1 MADNRR
7 SGFVLLYK
15 SLKEVPF
22 YRDPVRKALWLHLLL
37 EAAHERCEVS
47 FNGNRLLIQRGQ
59 VVGSARSLGEACGI
73 SEDSARRSLDAFEQ
87 EGMISRSSK
96 QGTRGYTLVTLLNYD
111 PYQRGV
117 SEHIGAEFRAEL
129 QPASKQGT
137 EGVSQSDGAEL
148 GAEYHAED
156 LNKINNKT
164 NKDLKDSS
172 SQLADATFDQQG
184 EGTAIEGVADPEPK
198 ARVIPEAAIQTPS
211 GKAWGTGDD
220 LMTAQW
226 MFRRVQLITPTAIEP
241 NWAQWANVIRLMREL
256 DQRSHRDI
264 CELYDWVSRDA
275 FWCANVLSPQKL
287 RQKWDQLQ
295 AKRGNPSGG
304 HQRPLSNLAQ
314 AQQQAQALRAA
325 GSIMTTTLPSNV
337 TSLPVNQATLQV
349 STGMS
354 MFLADELLPLMAG
367 CWPASASQLDANARG
382 VAMAWGVQLRGFTAQ
397 QIREA
402 VLELADDAGRQFAPR
417 PAEVKAAIL
426 QRNPVPMSAPV
437 GCRVSLRAC
446 EMQAEARVFV
456 RDRQVTDEAVQV
468 ELLQVQAEL
477 RREGVTITGR
487 MG

>member
-96 QGTRGYTLVTLLNYD
+96 QGARGYTLVTLLNYD

-117 SEHIGAEFRAEL
+117 SEHIGAELGAEL

-137 EGVSQSDGAEL
+137 EGGSQSDGAEL

-184 EGTAIEGVADPEPK
+184 EGTAIEGVAAPEPK

-325 GSIMTTTLPSNV
+325 GVDYDDNT
-337 TSLPVNQATLQV
+337 
-349 STGMS
+349 
-354 MFLADELLPLMAG
+354 PL
-367 CWPASASQLDANARG
+367 
-382 VAMAWGVQLRGFTAQ
+382 
-397 QIREA
+397 
-402 VLELADDAGRQFAPR
+402 
-417 PAEVKAAIL
+417 
-426 QRNPVPMSAPV
+426 
-437 GCRVSLRAC
+437 
-446 EMQAEARVFV
+446 
-456 RDRQVTDEAVQV
+456 
-468 ELLQVQAEL
+468 
-477 RREGVTITGR
+477 
-487 MG
+487 

>member
-137 EGVSQSDGAEL
+137 EGGSQSDGAEL

-325 GSIMTTTLPSNV
+325 GVDYDDNT
-337 TSLPVNQATLQV
+337 
-349 STGMS
+349 
-354 MFLADELLPLMAG
+354 PL
-367 CWPASASQLDANARG
+367 
-382 VAMAWGVQLRGFTAQ
+382 
-397 QIREA
+397 
-402 VLELADDAGRQFAPR
+402 
-417 PAEVKAAIL
+417 
-426 QRNPVPMSAPV
+426 
-437 GCRVSLRAC
+437 
-446 EMQAEARVFV
+446 
-456 RDRQVTDEAVQV
+456 
-468 ELLQVQAEL
+468 
-477 RREGVTITGR
+477 
-487 MG
+487 

>member
-1 MADNRR
+1 MGEVVRLAAPVAAPVSRGCNVADNRR

-184 EGTAIEGVADPEPK
+184 EGTAIERVADPEPK

-220 LMTAQW
+220 LMAAQW

-325 GSIMTTTLPSNV
+325 GVDYDDNT
-337 TSLPVNQATLQV
+337 
-349 STGMS
+349 
-354 MFLADELLPLMAG
+354 PL
-367 CWPASASQLDANARG
+367 
-382 VAMAWGVQLRGFTAQ
+382 
-397 QIREA
+397 
-402 VLELADDAGRQFAPR
+402 
-417 PAEVKAAIL
+417 
-426 QRNPVPMSAPV
+426 
-437 GCRVSLRAC
+437 
-446 EMQAEARVFV
+446 
-456 RDRQVTDEAVQV
+456 
-468 ELLQVQAEL
+468 
-477 RREGVTITGR
+477 
-487 MG
+487 

>member
-1 MADNRR
+1 MGEIVRLAAPVAAPVSRGCNVADNRR

-184 EGTAIEGVADPEPK
+184 EGTAIERVADPEPK

-325 GSIMTTTLPSNV
+325 GVDYDDNT
-337 TSLPVNQATLQV
+337 
-349 STGMS
+349 
-354 MFLADELLPLMAG
+354 PL
-367 CWPASASQLDANARG
+367 
-382 VAMAWGVQLRGFTAQ
+382 
-397 QIREA
+397 
-402 VLELADDAGRQFAPR
+402 
-417 PAEVKAAIL
+417 
-426 QRNPVPMSAPV
+426 
-437 GCRVSLRAC
+437 
-446 EMQAEARVFV
+446 
-456 RDRQVTDEAVQV
+456 
-468 ELLQVQAEL
+468 
-477 RREGVTITGR
+477 
-487 MG
+487 

>member
-1 MADNRR
+1 MGEVVRLAAPVAAPVSRGCNVADNRR

-198 ARVIPEAAIQTPS
+198 ARVIAEAAIQTPS

-325 GSIMTTTLPSNV
+325 GVDYDDNT
-337 TSLPVNQATLQV
+337 
-349 STGMS
+349 
-354 MFLADELLPLMAG
+354 PL
-367 CWPASASQLDANARG
+367 
-382 VAMAWGVQLRGFTAQ
+382 
-397 QIREA
+397 
-402 VLELADDAGRQFAPR
+402 
-417 PAEVKAAIL
+417 
-426 QRNPVPMSAPV
+426 
-437 GCRVSLRAC
+437 
-446 EMQAEARVFV
+446 
-456 RDRQVTDEAVQV
+456 
-468 ELLQVQAEL
+468 
-477 RREGVTITGR
+477 
-487 MG
+487 

>member
-1 MADNRR
+1 MGEVVRLAAPVAAPVSRGCNVADNRR

-15 SLKEVPF
+15 SLKEAPF

-37 EAAHERCEVS
+37 EAAHERCEVT
-47 FNGNRLLIQRGQ
+47 FNGNRLLLLRGQ
-59 VVGSARSLGEACGI
+59 IVGSARSLGEACGI
-73 SEDSARRSLDAFEQ
+73 SEDSARRSLEAFEQ
-87 EGMISRSSK
+87 EGMISRISK

-129 QPASKQGT
+129 QPASEQGVD
-137 EGVSQSDGAEL
+137 EVSQSDGAEL

-304 HQRPLSNLAQ
+304 HQRRLSNLAQ

-325 GSIMTTTLPSNV
+325 GVDYDDNT
-337 TSLPVNQATLQV
+337 
-349 STGMS
+349 
-354 MFLADELLPLMAG
+354 PL
-367 CWPASASQLDANARG
+367 
-382 VAMAWGVQLRGFTAQ
+382 
-397 QIREA
+397 
-402 VLELADDAGRQFAPR
+402 
-417 PAEVKAAIL
+417 
-426 QRNPVPMSAPV
+426 
-437 GCRVSLRAC
+437 
-446 EMQAEARVFV
+446 
-456 RDRQVTDEAVQV
+456 
-468 ELLQVQAEL
+468 
-477 RREGVTITGR
+477 
-487 MG
+487 

>member
-1 MADNRR
+1 MGEVVRLAAPVAAPVSRGCNVADNRR

-129 QPASKQGT
+129 HPASKQGT

-184 EGTAIEGVADPEPK
+184 EGTAIEGVAAPEPK

-325 GSIMTTTLPSNV
+325 GVDYDDNT
-337 TSLPVNQATLQV
+337 
-349 STGMS
+349 
-354 MFLADELLPLMAG
+354 PL
-367 CWPASASQLDANARG
+367 
-382 VAMAWGVQLRGFTAQ
+382 
-397 QIREA
+397 
-402 VLELADDAGRQFAPR
+402 
-417 PAEVKAAIL
+417 
-426 QRNPVPMSAPV
+426 
-437 GCRVSLRAC
+437 
-446 EMQAEARVFV
+446 
-456 RDRQVTDEAVQV
+456 
-468 ELLQVQAEL
+468 
-477 RREGVTITGR
+477 
-487 MG
+487 

>member
-1 MADNRR
+1 MGEVVRLAAPVAAPVSRGCNVADNRR

-129 QPASKQGT
+129 QPASKQGV

-184 EGTAIEGVADPEPK
+184 EGTAIEGVAAPEPK

-325 GSIMTTTLPSNV
+325 GVDYDDNT
-337 TSLPVNQATLQV
+337 
-349 STGMS
+349 
-354 MFLADELLPLMAG
+354 PL
-367 CWPASASQLDANARG
+367 
-382 VAMAWGVQLRGFTAQ
+382 
-397 QIREA
+397 
-402 VLELADDAGRQFAPR
+402 
-417 PAEVKAAIL
+417 
-426 QRNPVPMSAPV
+426 
-437 GCRVSLRAC
+437 
-446 EMQAEARVFV
+446 
-456 RDRQVTDEAVQV
+456 
-468 ELLQVQAEL
+468 
-477 RREGVTITGR
+477 
-487 MG
+487 

>member
-1 MADNRR
+1 MGEVVRLAAPVAAPVSRGCNVADNRR

-117 SEHIGAEFRAEL
+117 SGHIGAEFRAEL
-129 QPASKQGT
+129 QPASKQGAG
-137 EGVSQSDGAEL
+137 GVSQSDGAEL

-184 EGTAIEGVADPEPK
+184 EGTAIEGVAAPEPK

-325 GSIMTTTLPSNV
+325 GVDYDDNT
-337 TSLPVNQATLQV
+337 
-349 STGMS
+349 
-354 MFLADELLPLMAG
+354 PL
-367 CWPASASQLDANARG
+367 
-382 VAMAWGVQLRGFTAQ
+382 
-397 QIREA
+397 
-402 VLELADDAGRQFAPR
+402 
-417 PAEVKAAIL
+417 
-426 QRNPVPMSAPV
+426 
-437 GCRVSLRAC
+437 
-446 EMQAEARVFV
+446 
-456 RDRQVTDEAVQV
+456 
-468 ELLQVQAEL
+468 
-477 RREGVTITGR
+477 
-487 MG
+487 

>member
-1 MADNRR
+1 MGEVVRLAAPVAAPVSRGCNVADNRR

-129 QPASKQGT
+129 QPASRQGT

-325 GSIMTTTLPSNV
+325 GVDYDDNT
-337 TSLPVNQATLQV
+337 
-349 STGMS
+349 
-354 MFLADELLPLMAG
+354 PL
-367 CWPASASQLDANARG
+367 
-382 VAMAWGVQLRGFTAQ
+382 
-397 QIREA
+397 
-402 VLELADDAGRQFAPR
+402 
-417 PAEVKAAIL
+417 
-426 QRNPVPMSAPV
+426 
-437 GCRVSLRAC
+437 
-446 EMQAEARVFV
+446 
-456 RDRQVTDEAVQV
+456 
-468 ELLQVQAEL
+468 
-477 RREGVTITGR
+477 
-487 MG
+487 

>member
-1 MADNRR
+1 MGEVVRLAAPVAAPVSRGCNVADNRR

-117 SEHIGAEFRAEL
+117 SEHIGAELGAEL

-137 EGVSQSDGAEL
+137 EGGSQSDGAEL

-325 GSIMTTTLPSNV
+325 GVDYDDNT
-337 TSLPVNQATLQV
+337 
-349 STGMS
+349 
-354 MFLADELLPLMAG
+354 PL
-367 CWPASASQLDANARG
+367 
-382 VAMAWGVQLRGFTAQ
+382 
-397 QIREA
+397 
-402 VLELADDAGRQFAPR
+402 
-417 PAEVKAAIL
+417 
-426 QRNPVPMSAPV
+426 
-437 GCRVSLRAC
+437 
-446 EMQAEARVFV
+446 
-456 RDRQVTDEAVQV
+456 
-468 ELLQVQAEL
+468 
-477 RREGVTITGR
+477 
-487 MG
+487 

>member
-1 MADNRR
+1 MGEVVRLAAPVAAPVSRGCNVADNRR

-137 EGVSQSDGAEL
+137 EGVSQSDCAEL

-325 GSIMTTTLPSNV
+325 GVDYDDNT
-337 TSLPVNQATLQV
+337 
-349 STGMS
+349 
-354 MFLADELLPLMAG
+354 PL
-367 CWPASASQLDANARG
+367 
-382 VAMAWGVQLRGFTAQ
+382 
-397 QIREA
+397 
-402 VLELADDAGRQFAPR
+402 
-417 PAEVKAAIL
+417 
-426 QRNPVPMSAPV
+426 
-437 GCRVSLRAC
+437 
-446 EMQAEARVFV
+446 
-456 RDRQVTDEAVQV
+456 
-468 ELLQVQAEL
+468 
-477 RREGVTITGR
+477 
-487 MG
+487 

>member
-1 MADNRR
+1 MGEVVRLAAPVAAPVSRGCNVADNRR

-73 SEDSARRSLDAFEQ
+73 SEDSARRSLNAFEQ

-184 EGTAIEGVADPEPK
+184 EGTAIEGIADPEPK

-325 GSIMTTTLPSNV
+325 GVDYDDNT
-337 TSLPVNQATLQV
+337 
-349 STGMS
+349 
-354 MFLADELLPLMAG
+354 PL
-367 CWPASASQLDANARG
+367 
-382 VAMAWGVQLRGFTAQ
+382 
-397 QIREA
+397 
-402 VLELADDAGRQFAPR
+402 
-417 PAEVKAAIL
+417 
-426 QRNPVPMSAPV
+426 
-437 GCRVSLRAC
+437 
-446 EMQAEARVFV
+446 
-456 RDRQVTDEAVQV
+456 
-468 ELLQVQAEL
+468 
-477 RREGVTITGR
+477 
-487 MG
+487 

>member
-1 MADNRR
+1 MGEVVRLAAPVAAPVSRGCNVADNRR

-129 QPASKQGT
+129 QPASKQGS

-325 GSIMTTTLPSNV
+325 GVDYDDNT
-337 TSLPVNQATLQV
+337 
-349 STGMS
+349 
-354 MFLADELLPLMAG
+354 PL
-367 CWPASASQLDANARG
+367 
-382 VAMAWGVQLRGFTAQ
+382 
-397 QIREA
+397 
-402 VLELADDAGRQFAPR
+402 
-417 PAEVKAAIL
+417 
-426 QRNPVPMSAPV
+426 
-437 GCRVSLRAC
+437 
-446 EMQAEARVFV
+446 
-456 RDRQVTDEAVQV
+456 
-468 ELLQVQAEL
+468 
-477 RREGVTITGR
+477 
-487 MG
+487 

>member
-1 MADNRR
+1 MGEVVRLAAPVAAPVSRGCNVADNRR

-15 SLKEVPF
+15 SLKEAPF

-184 EGTAIEGVADPEPK
+184 EGTAIEGVAAPEPK

-304 HQRPLSNLAQ
+304 HQRRLSNLAQ

-325 GSIMTTTLPSNV
+325 GVDYDDNT
-337 TSLPVNQATLQV
+337 
-349 STGMS
+349 
-354 MFLADELLPLMAG
+354 PL
-367 CWPASASQLDANARG
+367 
-382 VAMAWGVQLRGFTAQ
+382 
-397 QIREA
+397 
-402 VLELADDAGRQFAPR
+402 
-417 PAEVKAAIL
+417 
-426 QRNPVPMSAPV
+426 
-437 GCRVSLRAC
+437 
-446 EMQAEARVFV
+446 
-456 RDRQVTDEAVQV
+456 
-468 ELLQVQAEL
+468 
-477 RREGVTITGR
+477 
-487 MG
+487 

>member
-1 MADNRR
+1 MGEVVRLAAPVAAPVSRGCNVADNRR

-96 QGTRGYTLVTLLNYD
+96 QGTRGYTLVILLNYD

-325 GSIMTTTLPSNV
+325 GVDYDDNT
-337 TSLPVNQATLQV
+337 
-349 STGMS
+349 
-354 MFLADELLPLMAG
+354 PL
-367 CWPASASQLDANARG
+367 
-382 VAMAWGVQLRGFTAQ
+382 
-397 QIREA
+397 
-402 VLELADDAGRQFAPR
+402 
-417 PAEVKAAIL
+417 
-426 QRNPVPMSAPV
+426 
-437 GCRVSLRAC
+437 
-446 EMQAEARVFV
+446 
-456 RDRQVTDEAVQV
+456 
-468 ELLQVQAEL
+468 
-477 RREGVTITGR
+477 
-487 MG
+487 

>member
-1 MADNRR
+1 MGEVVRLAAPVAAPVSRGCNVADNRR

-137 EGVSQSDGAEL
+137 EVVSQSDGAEL

-304 HQRPLSNLAQ
+304 HQRRLSNLAQ

-325 GSIMTTTLPSNV
+325 GGDYDDNT
-337 TSLPVNQATLQV
+337 
-349 STGMS
+349 
-354 MFLADELLPLMAG
+354 PL
-367 CWPASASQLDANARG
+367 
-382 VAMAWGVQLRGFTAQ
+382 
-397 QIREA
+397 
-402 VLELADDAGRQFAPR
+402 
-417 PAEVKAAIL
+417 
-426 QRNPVPMSAPV
+426 
-437 GCRVSLRAC
+437 
-446 EMQAEARVFV
+446 
-456 RDRQVTDEAVQV
+456 
-468 ELLQVQAEL
+468 
-477 RREGVTITGR
+477 
-487 MG
+487 

>member
-1 MADNRR
+1 MGEVVRLAAPVAAPVSRGCNVADNRR

-304 HQRPLSNLAQ
+304 HQRRLSNLAQ

-325 GSIMTTTLPSNV
+325 GVDYDDNT
-337 TSLPVNQATLQV
+337 
-349 STGMS
+349 
-354 MFLADELLPLMAG
+354 PL
-367 CWPASASQLDANARG
+367 
-382 VAMAWGVQLRGFTAQ
+382 
-397 QIREA
+397 
-402 VLELADDAGRQFAPR
+402 
-417 PAEVKAAIL
+417 
-426 QRNPVPMSAPV
+426 
-437 GCRVSLRAC
+437 
-446 EMQAEARVFV
+446 
-456 RDRQVTDEAVQV
+456 
-468 ELLQVQAEL
+468 
-477 RREGVTITGR
+477 
-487 MG
+487 

>member
-1 MADNRR
+1 MGEVVRLAAPVAAPVSRGCNVADNRR

-211 GKAWGTGDD
+211 GKAWGTCDD

-325 GSIMTTTLPSNV
+325 GVDYDDNT
-337 TSLPVNQATLQV
+337 
-349 STGMS
+349 
-354 MFLADELLPLMAG
+354 PL
-367 CWPASASQLDANARG
+367 
-382 VAMAWGVQLRGFTAQ
+382 
-397 QIREA
+397 
-402 VLELADDAGRQFAPR
+402 
-417 PAEVKAAIL
+417 
-426 QRNPVPMSAPV
+426 
-437 GCRVSLRAC
+437 
-446 EMQAEARVFV
+446 
-456 RDRQVTDEAVQV
+456 
-468 ELLQVQAEL
+468 
-477 RREGVTITGR
+477 
-487 MG
+487 

>member
-1 MADNRR
+1 MGEVVRLAAPVAAPVSRGCNVADNRR

-137 EGVSQSDGAEL
+137 EVVSQSDGAEL

-325 GSIMTTTLPSNV
+325 GVDYDDNT
-337 TSLPVNQATLQV
+337 
-349 STGMS
+349 
-354 MFLADELLPLMAG
+354 PL
-367 CWPASASQLDANARG
+367 
-382 VAMAWGVQLRGFTAQ
+382 
-397 QIREA
+397 
-402 VLELADDAGRQFAPR
+402 
-417 PAEVKAAIL
+417 
-426 QRNPVPMSAPV
+426 
-437 GCRVSLRAC
+437 
-446 EMQAEARVFV
+446 
-456 RDRQVTDEAVQV
+456 
-468 ELLQVQAEL
+468 
-477 RREGVTITGR
+477 
-487 MG
+487 

>member
-117 SEHIGAEFRAEL
+117 SEHIGAEFRTEL

-184 EGTAIEGVADPEPK
+184 EGTAIEGVAAPEPK

-325 GSIMTTTLPSNV
+325 GVDYDDNT
-337 TSLPVNQATLQV
+337 
-349 STGMS
+349 
-354 MFLADELLPLMAG
+354 PL
-367 CWPASASQLDANARG
+367 
-382 VAMAWGVQLRGFTAQ
+382 
-397 QIREA
+397 
-402 VLELADDAGRQFAPR
+402 
-417 PAEVKAAIL
+417 
-426 QRNPVPMSAPV
+426 
-437 GCRVSLRAC
+437 
-446 EMQAEARVFV
+446 
-456 RDRQVTDEAVQV
+456 
-468 ELLQVQAEL
+468 
-477 RREGVTITGR
+477 
-487 MG
+487 

>member
-15 SLKEVPF
+15 SLKEAPF

-37 EAAHERCEVS
+37 EAAHERCEVT
-47 FNGNRLLIQRGQ
+47 FNGNRLLLQRGQ
-59 VVGSARSLGEACGI
+59 IVGSARSLGEACGI
-73 SEDSARRSLDAFEQ
+73 SEDSARRSLEAFEQ
-87 EGMISRSSK
+87 EGMISRISK

-117 SEHIGAEFRAEL
+117 SEHIGAELGAEL
-129 QPASKQGT
+129 QPASVQGI
-137 EGVSQSDGAEL
+137 EGGSQSDGAEL

-325 GSIMTTTLPSNV
+325 GVDYDDNT
-337 TSLPVNQATLQV
+337 
-349 STGMS
+349 
-354 MFLADELLPLMAG
+354 PL
-367 CWPASASQLDANARG
+367 
-382 VAMAWGVQLRGFTAQ
+382 
-397 QIREA
+397 
-402 VLELADDAGRQFAPR
+402 
-417 PAEVKAAIL
+417 
-426 QRNPVPMSAPV
+426 
-437 GCRVSLRAC
+437 
-446 EMQAEARVFV
+446 
-456 RDRQVTDEAVQV
+456 
-468 ELLQVQAEL
+468 
-477 RREGVTITGR
+477 
-487 MG
+487 

>member
-1 MADNRR
+1 MGEVVRLAAPVAAPVSRGCNVADNRR

-117 SEHIGAEFRAEL
+117 SEHDGAEFRAEL

-184 EGTAIEGVADPEPK
+184 EGTAIEGVAAPEPK

-325 GSIMTTTLPSNV
+325 GVDYDDNT
-337 TSLPVNQATLQV
+337 
-349 STGMS
+349 
-354 MFLADELLPLMAG
+354 PL
-367 CWPASASQLDANARG
+367 
-382 VAMAWGVQLRGFTAQ
+382 
-397 QIREA
+397 
-402 VLELADDAGRQFAPR
+402 
-417 PAEVKAAIL
+417 
-426 QRNPVPMSAPV
+426 
-437 GCRVSLRAC
+437 
-446 EMQAEARVFV
+446 
-456 RDRQVTDEAVQV
+456 
-468 ELLQVQAEL
+468 
-477 RREGVTITGR
+477 
-487 MG
+487 

>member
-1 MADNRR
+1 
-7 SGFVLLYK
+7 
-15 SLKEVPF
+15 
-22 YRDPVRKALWLHLLL
+22 
-37 EAAHERCEVS
+37 
-47 FNGNRLLIQRGQ
+47 
-59 VVGSARSLGEACGI
+59 
-73 SEDSARRSLDAFEQ
+73 
-87 EGMISRSSK
+87 MISRSSK

-117 SEHIGAEFRAEL
+117 SEHIGAELGAEL

-325 GSIMTTTLPSNV
+325 GVDYDDNT
-337 TSLPVNQATLQV
+337 
-349 STGMS
+349 
-354 MFLADELLPLMAG
+354 PL
-367 CWPASASQLDANARG
+367 
-382 VAMAWGVQLRGFTAQ
+382 
-397 QIREA
+397 
-402 VLELADDAGRQFAPR
+402 
-417 PAEVKAAIL
+417 
-426 QRNPVPMSAPV
+426 
-437 GCRVSLRAC
+437 
-446 EMQAEARVFV
+446 
-456 RDRQVTDEAVQV
+456 
-468 ELLQVQAEL
+468 
-477 RREGVTITGR
+477 
-487 MG
+487 

>member
-1 MADNRR
+1 MGEVVTLAAPVAAPVSRGCNVADNRR

-129 QPASKQGT
+129 QPASKLGT

-325 GSIMTTTLPSNV
+325 GVDYDDNT
-337 TSLPVNQATLQV
+337 
-349 STGMS
+349 
-354 MFLADELLPLMAG
+354 PL
-367 CWPASASQLDANARG
+367 
-382 VAMAWGVQLRGFTAQ
+382 
-397 QIREA
+397 
-402 VLELADDAGRQFAPR
+402 
-417 PAEVKAAIL
+417 
-426 QRNPVPMSAPV
+426 
-437 GCRVSLRAC
+437 
-446 EMQAEARVFV
+446 
-456 RDRQVTDEAVQV
+456 
-468 ELLQVQAEL
+468 
-477 RREGVTITGR
+477 
-487 MG
+487 

>member
-1 MADNRR
+1 MGEVVRLAAPVAAPVSRGCNVADNRR

-325 GSIMTTTLPSNV
+325 GV
-337 TSLPVNQATLQV
+337 DY
-349 STGMS
+349 
-354 MFLADELLPLMAG
+354 ADNTPL
-367 CWPASASQLDANARG
+367 
-382 VAMAWGVQLRGFTAQ
+382 
-397 QIREA
+397 
-402 VLELADDAGRQFAPR
+402 
-417 PAEVKAAIL
+417 
-426 QRNPVPMSAPV
+426 
-437 GCRVSLRAC
+437 
-446 EMQAEARVFV
+446 
-456 RDRQVTDEAVQV
+456 
-468 ELLQVQAEL
+468 
-477 RREGVTITGR
+477 
-487 MG
+487 

>member
-1 MADNRR
+1 MGEVVRLAAPVAAPVSRGCNVADNRR

-117 SEHIGAEFRAEL
+117 SEHIGAELGAEL
-129 QPASKQGT
+129 QPASEQGVD
-137 EGVSQSDGAEL
+137 EVSQSDGAEL

-184 EGTAIEGVADPEPK
+184 EGTAIEGVAAPEPK

-325 GSIMTTTLPSNV
+325 GVDYDDNT
-337 TSLPVNQATLQV
+337 
-349 STGMS
+349 
-354 MFLADELLPLMAG
+354 PL
-367 CWPASASQLDANARG
+367 
-382 VAMAWGVQLRGFTAQ
+382 
-397 QIREA
+397 
-402 VLELADDAGRQFAPR
+402 
-417 PAEVKAAIL
+417 
-426 QRNPVPMSAPV
+426 
-437 GCRVSLRAC
+437 
-446 EMQAEARVFV
+446 
-456 RDRQVTDEAVQV
+456 
-468 ELLQVQAEL
+468 
-477 RREGVTITGR
+477 
-487 MG
+487 

>member
-1 MADNRR
+1 MGEVVRLAAPVAAPVSRGCNVADNRR

-184 EGTAIEGVADPEPK
+184 EGTAIEGIADPEPK

-325 GSIMTTTLPSNV
+325 GVDYDDNT
-337 TSLPVNQATLQV
+337 
-349 STGMS
+349 
-354 MFLADELLPLMAG
+354 PL
-367 CWPASASQLDANARG
+367 
-382 VAMAWGVQLRGFTAQ
+382 
-397 QIREA
+397 
-402 VLELADDAGRQFAPR
+402 
-417 PAEVKAAIL
+417 
-426 QRNPVPMSAPV
+426 
-437 GCRVSLRAC
+437 
-446 EMQAEARVFV
+446 
-456 RDRQVTDEAVQV
+456 
-468 ELLQVQAEL
+468 
-477 RREGVTITGR
+477 
-487 MG
+487 

>member
-1 MADNRR
+1 MGEVVRLAAPVAAPVSRGCNVADNRR

-184 EGTAIEGVADPEPK
+184 EGTAIEGVAAPEPK

-304 HQRPLSNLAQ
+304 HQRRLSNLAQ

-325 GSIMTTTLPSNV
+325 GVDYDDNT
-337 TSLPVNQATLQV
+337 
-349 STGMS
+349 
-354 MFLADELLPLMAG
+354 PL
-367 CWPASASQLDANARG
+367 
-382 VAMAWGVQLRGFTAQ
+382 
-397 QIREA
+397 
-402 VLELADDAGRQFAPR
+402 
-417 PAEVKAAIL
+417 
-426 QRNPVPMSAPV
+426 
-437 GCRVSLRAC
+437 
-446 EMQAEARVFV
+446 
-456 RDRQVTDEAVQV
+456 
-468 ELLQVQAEL
+468 
-477 RREGVTITGR
+477 
-487 MG
+487 

>member
-1 MADNRR
+1 MGEVVRLAAPVAAPVSRGCNVADNRR

-184 EGTAIEGVADPEPK
+184 EGTAIEGVAAPEPK

-211 GKAWGTGDD
+211 GKACGTGDD

-325 GSIMTTTLPSNV
+325 GVDYDDNT
-337 TSLPVNQATLQV
+337 
-349 STGMS
+349 
-354 MFLADELLPLMAG
+354 PL
-367 CWPASASQLDANARG
+367 
-382 VAMAWGVQLRGFTAQ
+382 
-397 QIREA
+397 
-402 VLELADDAGRQFAPR
+402 
-417 PAEVKAAIL
+417 
-426 QRNPVPMSAPV
+426 
-437 GCRVSLRAC
+437 
-446 EMQAEARVFV
+446 
-456 RDRQVTDEAVQV
+456 
-468 ELLQVQAEL
+468 
-477 RREGVTITGR
+477 
-487 MG
+487 

>member
-1 MADNRR
+1 MGEVVRLAAPVAAPVSRGCNVADNRR

-314 AQQQAQALRAA
+314 AQQQAKALRAA
-325 GSIMTTTLPSNV
+325 GVDYDDNT
-337 TSLPVNQATLQV
+337 
-349 STGMS
+349 
-354 MFLADELLPLMAG
+354 PL
-367 CWPASASQLDANARG
+367 
-382 VAMAWGVQLRGFTAQ
+382 
-397 QIREA
+397 
-402 VLELADDAGRQFAPR
+402 
-417 PAEVKAAIL
+417 
-426 QRNPVPMSAPV
+426 
-437 GCRVSLRAC
+437 
-446 EMQAEARVFV
+446 
-456 RDRQVTDEAVQV
+456 
-468 ELLQVQAEL
+468 
-477 RREGVTITGR
+477 
-487 MG
+487 

>member
-1 MADNRR
+1 MGEVVRLAAPVAAPVSRGCNVADNRR

-137 EGVSQSDGAEL
+137 EGGSQSDGAEL

-184 EGTAIEGVADPEPK
+184 EGTAIEGVAAPKPK

-314 AQQQAQALRAA
+314 AQQQAQALLAA
-325 GSIMTTTLPSNV
+325 GVDYDDNT
-337 TSLPVNQATLQV
+337 
-349 STGMS
+349 
-354 MFLADELLPLMAG
+354 PL
-367 CWPASASQLDANARG
+367 
-382 VAMAWGVQLRGFTAQ
+382 
-397 QIREA
+397 
-402 VLELADDAGRQFAPR
+402 
-417 PAEVKAAIL
+417 
-426 QRNPVPMSAPV
+426 
-437 GCRVSLRAC
+437 
-446 EMQAEARVFV
+446 
-456 RDRQVTDEAVQV
+456 
-468 ELLQVQAEL
+468 
-477 RREGVTITGR
+477 
-487 MG
+487 

>member
-1 MADNRR
+1 MGEVVRLAAPVAAPVSRGCNVADNRR

-73 SEDSARRSLDAFEQ
+73 SEDSARRSLDAFEL

-325 GSIMTTTLPSNV
+325 GVDYDDNT
-337 TSLPVNQATLQV
+337 
-349 STGMS
+349 
-354 MFLADELLPLMAG
+354 PL
-367 CWPASASQLDANARG
+367 
-382 VAMAWGVQLRGFTAQ
+382 
-397 QIREA
+397 
-402 VLELADDAGRQFAPR
+402 
-417 PAEVKAAIL
+417 
-426 QRNPVPMSAPV
+426 
-437 GCRVSLRAC
+437 
-446 EMQAEARVFV
+446 
-456 RDRQVTDEAVQV
+456 
-468 ELLQVQAEL
+468 
-477 RREGVTITGR
+477 
-487 MG
+487 

>member
-1 MADNRR
+1 MGEVVRLAAPVAAPVSRGCNVADNRR

-15 SLKEVPF
+15 SLKEVLF

-325 GSIMTTTLPSNV
+325 GVDYDDNT
-337 TSLPVNQATLQV
+337 
-349 STGMS
+349 
-354 MFLADELLPLMAG
+354 PL
-367 CWPASASQLDANARG
+367 
-382 VAMAWGVQLRGFTAQ
+382 
-397 QIREA
+397 
-402 VLELADDAGRQFAPR
+402 
-417 PAEVKAAIL
+417 
-426 QRNPVPMSAPV
+426 
-437 GCRVSLRAC
+437 
-446 EMQAEARVFV
+446 
-456 RDRQVTDEAVQV
+456 
-468 ELLQVQAEL
+468 
-477 RREGVTITGR
+477 
-487 MG
+487 

>member
-1 MADNRR
+1 MGEVVRLAAPVAALVSRGCNVADNRR

-325 GSIMTTTLPSNV
+325 GVDYDDNT
-337 TSLPVNQATLQV
+337 
-349 STGMS
+349 
-354 MFLADELLPLMAG
+354 PL
-367 CWPASASQLDANARG
+367 
-382 VAMAWGVQLRGFTAQ
+382 
-397 QIREA
+397 
-402 VLELADDAGRQFAPR
+402 
-417 PAEVKAAIL
+417 
-426 QRNPVPMSAPV
+426 
-437 GCRVSLRAC
+437 
-446 EMQAEARVFV
+446 
-456 RDRQVTDEAVQV
+456 
-468 ELLQVQAEL
+468 
-477 RREGVTITGR
+477 
-487 MG
+487 

>member
-1 MADNRR
+1 MGEVVRLAAPVAAPVSRGCNVADNRR

-117 SEHIGAEFRAEL
+117 SEHIGAELGAEL
-129 QPASKQGT
+129 QPASEQGT

-184 EGTAIEGVADPEPK
+184 EGTAIERVADPEPK

-325 GSIMTTTLPSNV
+325 GVDYDDNT
-337 TSLPVNQATLQV
+337 
-349 STGMS
+349 
-354 MFLADELLPLMAG
+354 PL
-367 CWPASASQLDANARG
+367 
-382 VAMAWGVQLRGFTAQ
+382 
-397 QIREA
+397 
-402 VLELADDAGRQFAPR
+402 
-417 PAEVKAAIL
+417 
-426 QRNPVPMSAPV
+426 
-437 GCRVSLRAC
+437 
-446 EMQAEARVFV
+446 
-456 RDRQVTDEAVQV
+456 
-468 ELLQVQAEL
+468 
-477 RREGVTITGR
+477 
-487 MG
+487 

>member
-1 MADNRR
+1 MGEVVRLAAPVAAPVSRGCNVADNRR

-117 SEHIGAEFRAEL
+117 SEHIGAELGAEL

-137 EGVSQSDGAEL
+137 EVVSQSDGAEL

-325 GSIMTTTLPSNV
+325 GVDYDDNT
-337 TSLPVNQATLQV
+337 
-349 STGMS
+349 
-354 MFLADELLPLMAG
+354 PL
-367 CWPASASQLDANARG
+367 
-382 VAMAWGVQLRGFTAQ
+382 
-397 QIREA
+397 
-402 VLELADDAGRQFAPR
+402 
-417 PAEVKAAIL
+417 
-426 QRNPVPMSAPV
+426 
-437 GCRVSLRAC
+437 
-446 EMQAEARVFV
+446 
-456 RDRQVTDEAVQV
+456 
-468 ELLQVQAEL
+468 
-477 RREGVTITGR
+477 
-487 MG
+487 

>member
-117 SEHIGAEFRAEL
+117 SEHIGAELGAEL

-137 EGVSQSDGAEL
+137 EGGSQSDGAEL

-325 GSIMTTTLPSNV
+325 GVDYDDNT
-337 TSLPVNQATLQV
+337 
-349 STGMS
+349 
-354 MFLADELLPLMAG
+354 PL
-367 CWPASASQLDANARG
+367 
-382 VAMAWGVQLRGFTAQ
+382 
-397 QIREA
+397 
-402 VLELADDAGRQFAPR
+402 
-417 PAEVKAAIL
+417 
-426 QRNPVPMSAPV
+426 
-437 GCRVSLRAC
+437 
-446 EMQAEARVFV
+446 
-456 RDRQVTDEAVQV
+456 
-468 ELLQVQAEL
+468 
-477 RREGVTITGR
+477 
-487 MG
+487 